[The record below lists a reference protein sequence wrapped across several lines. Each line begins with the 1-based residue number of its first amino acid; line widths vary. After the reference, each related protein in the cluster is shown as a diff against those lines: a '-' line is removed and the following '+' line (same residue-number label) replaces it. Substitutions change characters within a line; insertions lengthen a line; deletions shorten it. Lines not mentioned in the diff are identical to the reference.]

1 VHPYYAEFIAMKTI
15 TALLSCGVC
24 ALLIFT
30 VSAHAQDDDLDL
42 ERIQQMTGAAGLA
55 NMLGPMAGGEMQLIN
70 ALGAQGEG
78 AQPTNVQIKTLEVEG
93 NAATIVATAIVEGE
107 PVMATVSAKIAANGW
122 QFSAFQWRKT
132 RDRSPGTSLRGP
144 DPSTALRD
152 PVKQSRPPRRQIERT
167 DPKLLTLPDRGV
179 ADPRGPAERG
189 LTGDAGALADPFAR
203 KRPRKTPPAAEADSQ
218 HPVLS
223 PTDPPPMVAPKSA
236 GAEKSLPAAAGSR
249 TWVSEKGNNVVGTLL
264 RFENDVATI
273 KRSRDRKV
281 LNLKLALFSAKDQ
294 AYLQSLAT
302 PEPEAA
308 NAYESRT
315 WTSSK
320 GNEMIGTLV
329 KIEDDVVTIKRDT
342 GKVIDLGLTRF
353 SLADQ
358 NYLKSIEELATPDA
372 PDF

>member
-1 VHPYYAEFIAMKTI
+1 
-15 TALLSCGVC
+15 
-24 ALLIFT
+24 
-30 VSAHAQDDDLDL
+30 
-42 ERIQQMTGAAGLA
+42 
-55 NMLGPMAGGEMQLIN
+55 
-70 ALGAQGEG
+70 
-78 AQPTNVQIKTLEVEG
+78 
-93 NAATIVATAIVEGE
+93 
-107 PVMATVSAKIAANGW
+107 
-122 QFSAFQWRKT
+122 
-132 RDRSPGTSLRGP
+132 
-144 DPSTALRD
+144 
-152 PVKQSRPPRRQIERT
+152 
-167 DPKLLTLPDRGV
+167 
-179 ADPRGPAERG
+179 
-189 LTGDAGALADPFAR
+189 
-203 KRPRKTPPAAEADSQ
+203 
-218 HPVLS
+218 
-223 PTDPPPMVAPKSA
+223 MVAPKSA

-308 NAYESRT
+308 NTYESRT